1 MAQKIKLTESR
12 LREMISEAIE
22 EALKEDS
29 VDEGWLGDKWNQVK
43 SAYNTVA
50 NNTDS
55 GKGFTDK
62 IAAARKNWN
71 SQGELNDMSNLVAQL
86 KQFIANRSIQPTDTV
101 AQVIQKMQSI
111 RGNRA
116 AQISRRGGEYYKE
129 EE

>member
-1 MAQKIKLTESR
+1 MAQKITLTESR
-12 LREMISEAIE
+12 LREMISEALE
-22 EALKEDS
+22 EALKEDN
-29 VDEGWLGDKWNQVK
+29 VEEGWLGDKWNQVK

-50 NNTDS
+50 NSSNQKS
-55 GKGFTDK
+55 FSDK
-62 IAAARKNWN
+62 ISAAKKNWN

-86 KQFIANRSIQPTDTV
+86 KQFVANRAIQSTDTV